1 MALNPNSKRAAL
13 HAVKRLAGA
22 PEWAE
27 LIRVYRAELG
37 GDGNTDDLVD
47 YLFMELQKQ
56 YLNNV
61 TPLREMHDKADGR

>member
-1 MALNPNSKRAAL
+1 MALNPNSKRASL
-13 HAVKRLAGA
+13 NAVKRLSGA

-37 GDGNTDDLVD
+37 GDGNVDDLVD

-56 YLNNV
+56 YLSQV
-61 TPLREMHDKADGR
+61 EPIRELHEKNG